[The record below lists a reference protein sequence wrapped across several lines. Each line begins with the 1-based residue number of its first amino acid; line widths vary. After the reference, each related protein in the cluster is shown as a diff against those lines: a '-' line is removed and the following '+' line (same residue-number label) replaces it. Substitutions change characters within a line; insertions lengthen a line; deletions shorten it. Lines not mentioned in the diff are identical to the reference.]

1 VSRSVT
7 TTTKVPPPRFIPA
20 GSPLLLPAPAL
31 TAAWA
36 FAAVSVLLTVL
47 AVGPGLGTAG
57 WVAGLACGAG
67 LAASLHRGLAGTPA
81 GRPGPADRI
90 TLARAVLACALAAP
104 VADAVTGRPHAAALV
119 AVPAAVALTL
129 DLADGIVARRTGT
142 ASAFGARFDGE
153 TDAFLIAV
161 LSLAVAPSA
170 GVWVLALGGAR
181 YAFWVAG
188 WCAAFF
194 RAQLP
199 PRYWRKVVTAVVGIT
214 LVAAV
219 SGVLPP
225 GLAAAG
231 LVGSALL
238 LAESF
243 GRDVLWLWR
252 RRPAAVDRAG

>member
-1 VSRSVT
+1 MT

-20 GSPLLLPAPAL
+20 GSPPLLPAPAR
-31 TAAWA
+31 TAVLA
-36 FAAVSVLLTVL
+36 FAVL
-47 AVGPGLGTAG
+47 AGLLALLAAGPGLGAGG
-57 WVAGLACGAG
+57 WVTGLGCGAG
-67 LAASLHRGLAGTPA
+67 LTVALHRGLAATPA

-90 TLARAVLACALAAP
+90 TLGRAVLACALAAL
-104 VADAVTGRPHAAALV
+104 VADGVTGRPHAAALL

-142 ASAFGARFDGE
+142 ASPFGATFDGE

-161 LSLAVAPSA
+161 LSVAVVPAA
-170 GVWVLALGGAR
+170 GGWVLALGGVR
-181 YAFWVAG
+181 YAFWIAG
-188 WCAAFF
+188 RCAPTL

-219 SGVLPP
+219 SEVPP
-225 GLAAAG
+225 PELALAGLA
-231 LVGSALL
+231 VSALL

-243 GRDVLWLWR
+243 GRDVVWLWR
-252 RRPAAVDRAG
+252 RRSLPAE